1 MAEKKIRLFKIASEI
16 NVGKDAIVELLKTKG
31 LELENKSTAI
41 LSPEMV
47 EAVYDKFKKE
57 KRAVEVQ
64 REKVQKQKEIHKSLT
79 DSTEDKYTED
89 QKDAQA
95 EQEVLKKEEEE
106 QAKINKDEIR
116 KNLLA
121 KLDEIPEEGED
132 LIETVTS
139 KKAKKEK
146 VEEKAKVI
154 KEKVEEKTEIIPS
167 EEEKTPEP
175 KGEPVKSPVGKKP
188 KLKGL
193 TVVGKIE
200 VKKEPKPEKKGRKGK
215 DNKDNKENKNKKD
228 QVVVE
233 QSPATLKRRK
243 KRIGTVDIAA
253 EVSKKE
259 QVTDT
264 SSGKKGKKKKRKSIR
279 EQISVEDV
287 SKAIKQTLAGMGEG
301 ASATSRAKHRAK
313 KKEEMHVKDAAEQ
326 EEIEKEKQTLSLTE
340 FVTTGDLANLMD
352 INTNDIILKCM
363 ELGLMVTINQR
374 LNKDAIELIA
384 GDFNFEV
391 TFLEE
396 QAESILED
404 TEDSEDTLKSRPPIV
419 TIMGHVDHGKTSLLD
434 YIRNTKITS
443 DESGGITQH
452 LGAYGVTHNDKRITF
467 LDTPGHQAFTAMRA
481 RGAQITD
488 IVILVIAADD
498 SVMPQTKEA
507 ISHAQA
513 AEVPI
518 IVAINKIDRPEANP
532 DRIKQQL
539 SEEGVLVEDWG
550 GKVQCAEISAKTGQ
564 NIDDLLENI
573 LLESEMIDIKANP
586 NRKARATVVEAHMD
600 KGLGPVATVVVQ
612 KGTLNVGDIFVAGSS
627 SGRVRALIDENENR
641 IKSVGPSTPI
651 RIIGSDI
658 VPGAGDVLVVVDSDG
673 EAKRV
678 ATKRAQM
685 QREQELRQIRHTTLD
700 DISKSIAL
708 GGIVDLKIIIKAD
721 VSGSIEALSD
731 ELQKLSHDEVR
742 VVILHKDVGQ
752 INESDV
758 GLAAASD
765 AILIGFHTSTT
776 AKAKKMAD
784 REKVEIRDYEIIYD
798 AINDVHL
805 AVEGMLRPEM
815 SEDVAGEA
823 EIRAVFKLGRT
834 AKIAGCKVVSGKIF
848 RSDRARIL
856 RDGLQIHESKIAS
869 LKREKNDVKE
879 VAEGYECGIMVDG
892 FNDYQDGDIIQTFK
906 VIETK
911 RLLDKV

>member
-16 NVGKDAIVELLKTKG
+16 NIGKDAIVEHLKTKG

-41 LSPEMV
+41 LTPQMI

-64 REKVQKQKEIHKSLT
+64 REKVQKQKDIHKSLSDT
-79 DSTEDKYTED
+79 ANEKNEILVEEPDTSKEDT
-89 QKDAQA
+89 
-95 EQEVLKKEEEE
+95 LE
-106 QAKINKDEIR
+106 QAKKEKETKR

-121 KLDEIPEEGED
+121 MLEEIPETEEE
-132 LIETVTS
+132 IIIPPKT
-139 KKAKKEK
+139 KEK
-146 VEEKAKVI
+146 VVKEKQVGKV
-154 KEKVEEKTEIIPS
+154 KEKVTEKTQDKKDEDKTEPPAPK
-167 EEEKTPEP
+167 EENDTQEK
-175 KGEPVKSPVGKKP
+175 KLKVGHKS

-200 VKKEPKPEKKGRKGK
+200 VKKEVKPNHKSRKGK
-215 DNKDNKENKNKKD
+215 DNKNKKG

-233 QSPATLKRRK
+233 QSPSTLKRRK

-259 QVTDT
+259 NTEQ
-264 SSGKKGKKKKRKSIR
+264 SPHGKKGKKKKRKSIR
-279 EQISVEDV
+279 EQINPEDV
-287 SKAIKQTLAGMGEG
+287 SRAIKQTLAGMGEG
-301 ASATSRAKHRAK
+301 ASTSARAKHRAK
-313 KKEEMHVKDAAEQ
+313 KKEDTQ
-326 EEIEKEKQTLSLTE
+326 EKQSIIDKESEREKQTLSLTE
-340 FVTTGDLANLMD
+340 FVTTGDLANLMQ
-352 INTNDIILKCM
+352 INTNEIILKCM

-384 GDFNFEV
+384 GDFNFEII
-391 TFLEE
+391 FLEE
-396 QAESILED
+396 QTESILED
-404 TEDSEDTLKSRPPIV
+404 APDPEETLVSRPPIV

-434 YIRNTKITS
+434 YIRKTRVTLG
-443 DESGGITQH
+443 ESGGITQH
-452 LGAYGVTHNDKRITF
+452 LGAYGVIHNEKHITF

-488 IVILVIAADD
+488 IVVLVIAADD

-518 IVAINKIDRPEANP
+518 VVAINKIDRPEANP

-550 GKVQCAEISAKTGQ
+550 GKVQCSEISAKTGQ
-564 NIDDLLENI
+564 NIDSLLENI
-573 LLESEMIDIKANP
+573 LLESEMIEIKANP

-600 KGLGPVATVVVQ
+600 KGLGPISTVVIQ
-612 KGTLNVGDIFVAGSS
+612 KGTLKVGDIFVAGSS
-627 SGRVRALIDENENR
+627 SGRVRVLMNENNNR
-641 IKSVGPSTPI
+641 LKSVGPSTPV
-651 RIIGSDI
+651 RIVGSDI
-658 VPGAGDVLVVVDSDG
+658 VPSAGDVLVVVDSES

-678 ATKRAQM
+678 ATKRMQM

-708 GGIVDLKIIIKAD
+708 GGIVDLKIILKAD

-758 GLAAASD
+758 GLALASD
-765 AILIGFHTSTT
+765 AVLIGFHTSTT

-784 REKVEIRDYEIIYD
+784 REKVEIRNYEIIYD
-798 AINDVHL
+798 AINDIHL
-805 AVEGMLRPEM
+805 AVEGMLRPEV
-815 SEDVAGEA
+815 SEDTVGEA

-834 AKIAGCKVVSGKIF
+834 AKIAGCKVISGKIL
-848 RSDRARIL
+848 RSGRARIL
-856 RDGLQIHESKIAS
+856 RDGLKIHQSNIAS
-869 LKREKNDVKE
+869 LKREKNDAKE
-879 VAEGYECGIMVDG
+879 VAEGYECGIMVSG

-906 VIETK
+906 VVETK
-911 RLLDKV
+911 RTLDKK

>member
-31 LELENKSTAI
+31 LELENKSTAV
-41 LSPEMV
+41 LSPQMV

-79 DSTEDKYTED
+79 DSAEDKYAED
-89 QKDAQA
+89 KKDAEVEA
-95 EQEVLKKEEEE
+95 EARKKEEADRISKEE
-106 QAKINKDEIR
+106 NRQ
-116 KNLLA
+116 NLIA
-121 KLDEIPEEGED
+121 MLDEIPEEGED

-146 VEEKAKVI
+146 VETKVEI
-154 KEKVEEKTEIIPS
+154 KVEEKTEIIPS
-167 EEEKTPEP
+167 EEEKLPEP
-175 KGEPVKSPVGKKP
+175 KEEPAKPSVGQKP
-188 KLKGL
+188 KLRGL

-215 DNKDNKENKNKKD
+215 DNKDNKNKKD

-233 QSPATLKRRK
+233 QSPSTLKRRK

-259 QVTDT
+259 QVSDT

-279 EQISVEDV
+279 EQISAEDV

-301 ASATSRAKHRAK
+301 ASASSRAKHRAK
-313 KKEEMHVKDAAEQ
+313 KKEEMQVKDAAEQ

-396 QAESILED
+396 QAESVLED
-404 TEDSEDTLKSRPPIV
+404 TDDPEETLVSRPPIV

-434 YIRNTKITS
+434 YIRNTKVTS
-443 DESGGITQH
+443 GESGGITQH

-550 GKVQCAEISAKTGQ
+550 GKVQCTEISAKTGQ
-564 NIDDLLENI
+564 NIDGLLENI

-586 NRKARATVVEAHMD
+586 DRKARATVVEAHMD

-627 SGRVRALIDENENR
+627 SGRVRALIDEGDNR

-651 RIIGSDI
+651 RIVGSDT
-658 VPGAGDVLVVVDSDG
+658 VPGAGDVLVVVDSDA

-678 ATKRAQM
+678 ATKRLQM

-805 AVEGMLRPEM
+805 AVEGMLRPDM

-834 AKIAGCKVVSGKIF
+834 AKIAGCKVISGKIL
-848 RSDRARIL
+848 RSDKARIL
-856 RDGLQIHESKIAS
+856 REGLQIHESKIAS
-869 LKREKNDVKE
+869 LKREKNDAKE

-911 RLLDKV
+911 RMLDKV